1 MGSMSQNPPP
11 PGGPAGGNGAQAAA
25 GAAELDPRIGATFGK
40 YTIIR
45 LLGAGGMGKV
55 YEGNDVGLKRSVA
68 VKFLPD
74 ELLKKPDVIERFM
87 REAQVAGRLNHP
99 NIIAI
104 YDVGMEERGAYMVME
119 LLSPASASNRIKKKG
134 AYPWVVATRIIADCC
149 AALKVAHE
157 AGIIHR
163 DIKPDNILFST
174 NGVVKLVDFGL
185 VKLVE
190 DDLHLTQSGML
201 CGTPM
206 YMSPEQAS
214 NKQMD
219 PRSDLYSLGIAYFAL
234 LTGRAPFTAEGIPQI
249 LLAHLKDPIPD
260 PRTIIPGIPEPVVQ
274 VLMHATEKDR
284 EARYQ
289 SAGDM
294 AHDLEALLTGAP
306 LRNGSIF
313 AMEEAAMGAGPPP
326 PPPSSLMRTS
336 MGAGGAALAGA
347 SQMGLSG
354 VRSLAANAVG
364 QLDSPPPPSSRRGFL
379 VAGGLG
385 LAGLAAGGIYF
396 LRRDGN
402 GGRGDPGGPRPAI
415 RPPPTKVSTEA
426 IKVGILHS
434 LSGALAVS
442 ERPLADASQLAI
454 EELNG
459 KGGVLGRFVQAVL
472 LDGKSEVTADSA
484 FTKGAQR
491 LVETDK
497 VAAVFGGYGSASR
510 KLIVPFFEKAN
521 ALLFYPAPYEGL
533 EESASVIYTGS
544 APNQLAIPAIKWCA
558 QALAA
563 RRFFFVGT
571 DGLRP
576 HAIAAIISD
585 NVKDVGGE
593 MVGQQFA
600 LVGELDFA
608 AVVKKIEKSKASVI
622 LNMLVGDSTVAF
634 FKALS
639 DREISPRTLPVLS
652 FALGE
657 NELAQMGS
665 ATPAGN
671 YVARTRFPMQTGSGD
686 DTFVARFKKKYG
698 AHRPVSEVMEAA
710 YYGVHLWAA
719 AVEKVGTEDADKVRA
734 ALKEQ
739 EYAVAGARIRVD
751 PSNQHTWK
759 LFQVG
764 KIVSDNSIEV
774 VKTSD
779 ETFPPIPFPPPRT
792 RGEWNSFSSKLYE
805 QWGNN
810 WANPAHP
817 GEKKKRHS
825 KKDE

>member
-1 MGSMSQNPPP
+1 MSENPPAAGGHA
-11 PGGPAGGNGAQAAA
+11 GGPAAATP
-25 GAAELDPRIGATFGK
+25 GSSAEPDPRIGAKFGK
-40 YTIIR
+40 YTISR
-45 LLGAGGMGKV
+45 LLGQGGMGKV
-55 YEGNDVGLKRSVA
+55 YEGNDVGLKRTVA

-74 ELLKKPDVIERFM
+74 ELVKKPEVIERFM

-104 YDVGMEERGAYMVME
+104 YDVGNDERGCYMVME
-119 LLSPASASNRIKKKG
+119 LLSPASASNRVKKKG
-134 AYPWVVATRIIADCC
+134 PYPWIVATRIIADCC

-219 PRSDLYSLGIAYFAL
+219 PRSDLYSLGVTYFAL
-234 LTGRAPFTAEGIPQI
+234 LTGRAPFSGEGIPQI
-249 LLAHLKDPIPD
+249 LLSHLKDPIPD
-260 PRTIIPGIPEPVVQ
+260 PRSIVPSIPEPVVQ

-284 EARYQ
+284 ETRYQ

-294 AHDLEALLTGAP
+294 AHDLEALLAGAP
-306 LRNGSIF
+306 LRNGSVF
-313 AMEEAAMGAGPPP
+313 AMEEAAMGSGPPP
-326 PPPSSLMRTS
+326 PPPSSLMRTTL
-336 MGAGGAALAGA
+336 GGGQGVAA

-354 VRSLAANAVG
+354 VRSLAVNAAG
-364 QLDSPPPPSSRRGFL
+364 QVSDSPAGSRRGFI
-379 VAGGLG
+379 AASGLG
-385 LAGLAAGGIYF
+385 LAALMGGGAFFF
-396 LRRDGN
+396 LRDRS
-402 GGRGDPGGPRPAI
+402 PATKGPSGAQPVLRPS
-415 RPPPTKVSTEA
+415 PTKVSTEA

-434 LSGALAVS
+434 LSGSLAVS

-454 EELNG
+454 EELNA
-459 KGGVLGRFVQAVL
+459 KGGVLGRFVQGVA
-472 LDGKSEVTADSA
+472 LDGKSEVTANSA
-484 FTKGAQR
+484 FTKAAER
-491 LVETDK
+491 LVETEK
-497 VAAVFGGYGSASR
+497 VAAVFGGYGSAAR
-510 KLIVPFFEKAN
+510 KLIVPYFEKAN

-544 APNQLAIPAIKWCA
+544 APNQLAIPAIKWCVTELKA
-558 QALAA
+558 K
-563 RRFFFVGT
+563 RFFFVGT

-585 NVKDVGGE
+585 NVKDAGGE
-593 MVGQQFA
+593 MVGEQFA
-600 LVGELDFA
+600 LVGDLDFE
-608 AVVKKIEKSKASVI
+608 AVVKKIEKTKPQVI

-639 DREISPRTLPVLS
+639 EHEISPRTLPVLS

-657 NELAQMGS
+657 NELAQMGN

-671 YVARTRFPMQTGSGD
+671 FVARTRFRMEGD
-686 DTFVARFKKKYG
+686 KSEDSFATRFKKKYG

-719 AVEKVGTEDADKVRA
+719 AVEKVGTEEADKVRA

-739 EYAVAGARIRVD
+739 EYSVAGARIRVD

-764 KIVSDNSIEV
+764 KILSDNTIEV
-774 VKTSD
+774 VKTS
-779 ETFPPIPFPPPRT
+779 EEPLPPIPFPPPRT

-805 QWGNN
+805 EWGNN

-817 GEKKKRHS
+817 GDKKHRRKK

>member
-1 MGSMSQNPPP
+1 MSQNPPAAA
-11 PGGPAGGNGAQAAA
+11 GPAGANGT
-25 GAAELDPRIGATFGK
+25 AEASEPDPRIGATFGK
-40 YTIIR
+40 YTIVR
-45 LLGAGGMGKV
+45 LLGQGGMGKV

-104 YDVGMEERGAYMVME
+104 YDVGKDDRGCYMVME
-119 LLSPASASNRIKKKG
+119 LLSPASASNRVKKKG
-134 AYPWVVATRIIADCC
+134 PYPWIVATRIIADCC

-163 DIKPDNILFST
+163 DIKPDNILFSS

-219 PRSDLYSLGIAYFAL
+219 LRSDIYSLGVTYFAL
-234 LTGRAPFTAEGIPQI
+234 LTGRAPFSGEGIPQI
-249 LLAHLKDPIPD
+249 LLSHLKDPIPD
-260 PRTIIPGIPEPVVQ
+260 PRSIVPGIPEPVVQ

-284 EARYQ
+284 ETRYQ

-294 AHDLEALLTGAP
+294 AHDLEALLAGAP
-306 LRNGSIF
+306 LRNGSVF
-313 AMEEAAMGAGPPP
+313 AMEEAAMGGGPPP
-326 PPPSSLMRTS
+326 PPPSSLMRTTH
-336 MGAGGAALAGA
+336 GGANV

-354 VRSLAANAVG
+354 VRSMAAAAAG
-364 QLDSPPPPSSRRGFL
+364 QVSDAQTPRSRRGFL
-379 VAGGLG
+379 WASGLG
-385 LAGLAAGGIYF
+385 LAGLIGGGAFY
-396 LRRDGN
+396 LRRDRSDQ
-402 GGRGDPGGPRPAI
+402 GRPGPQPAL
-415 RPPPTKVSTEA
+415 RPPPAKVSTEA

-442 ERPLADASQLAI
+442 ERPLADASQLAV
-454 EELNG
+454 EELNA
-459 KGGVLGRFVQAVL
+459 KGGVLGRFVQAVS
-472 LDGKSEVTADSA
+472 LDGKSEVTANSA
-484 FTKGAQR
+484 FTKAAER
-491 LVETDK
+491 LVEAEK
-497 VAAVFGGYGSASR
+497 VAAVFGGYGSAAR
-510 KLIVPFFEKAN
+510 KLIVPYFEKAN

-558 QALAA
+558 TELKAKN
-563 RRFFFVGT
+563 FFFVGT
-571 DGLRP
+571 DGLRA

-585 NVKDVGGE
+585 NVKDAGGQ
-593 MVGQQFA
+593 MVGDYFA

-608 AVVKKIEKSKASVI
+608 AVVKKIEKSKPQVI

-639 DREISPRTLPVLS
+639 DKEISPRTLPVLS

-671 YVARTRFPMQTGSGD
+671 YVARTRFPMQSGSEAD
-686 DTFVARFKKKYG
+686 SFVARFKKKYG

-719 AVEKVGTEDADKVRA
+719 AVEKVGTEEADKVRA

-739 EYAVAGARIRVD
+739 EFAVAGARLRVD
-751 PSNQHTWK
+751 PSNQHVWK

-764 KIVSDNSIEV
+764 KILADNSIEV
-774 VKTSD
+774 VKTN
-779 ETFPPIPFPPPRT
+779 EEPLPPIPFPPPRT

-805 QWGNN
+805 QWGEN

-817 GEKKKRHS
+817 GDKKKKKK